1 MTLSVLNL
9 KTGFLRR
16 MKTSSMTTMQNL
28 PAHLLPYLFVFLLLP
43 SLISSLNGV
52 RNSKDSSI
60 HNTLSDQPRME
71 EGEESENF
79 RFGSV
84 HGLTNV
90 TVQVGTIAYMHCPV
104 VNLGEREISWV
115 RMKDWRILSHG
126 RKIFTADDRFD
137 LIRDE
142 NPDPNKITGS
152 PKSSKQSS
160 KQKNYFSFAN
170 PNNNNNNKNRKFQ
183 SVNNYDQPNSEL
195 NSETENLQDWI
206 LIVKHVVARDSGF
219 YECQVTTNDGNIKS
233 HRVELKV
240 ETPEAFILADE
251 EYHIDTGSSLSL
263 VCIIEKATEP
273 PQYVFWYH
281 NERMINYDS
290 ERGISVTTTP
300 GRRTHSQLSIQKADV
315 SDSGNYTCAPSSA
328 LPASIHVF
336 VSGSEVKPWTS
347 GANGRIFRVET
358 IYLLAILLIANIAG
372 LIHTP
377 TTIWSRSLWLPV
389 ITNS

>member
-1 MTLSVLNL
+1 
-9 KTGFLRR
+9 
-16 MKTSSMTTMQNL
+16 
-28 PAHLLPYLFVFLLLP
+28 
-43 SLISSLNGV
+43 
-52 RNSKDSSI
+52 
-60 HNTLSDQPRME
+60 
-71 EGEESENF
+71 
-79 RFGSV
+79 
-84 HGLTNV
+84 
-90 TVQVGTIAYMHCPV
+90 
-104 VNLGEREISWV
+104 
-115 RMKDWRILSHG
+115 
-126 RKIFTADDRFD
+126 
-137 LIRDE
+137 
-142 NPDPNKITGS
+142 
-152 PKSSKQSS
+152 
-160 KQKNYFSFAN
+160 
-170 PNNNNNNKNRKFQ
+170 
-183 SVNNYDQPNSEL
+183 L

-347 GANGRIFRVET
+347 GANGRTLNTELT
-358 IYLLAILLIANIAG
+358 YLLAMLIFANIARF
-372 LIHTP
+372 IHTP
-377 TTIWSRSLWLPV
+377 KLFWSHSLWSSV
-389 ITNS
+389 FINTNS

>member
-1 MTLSVLNL
+1 MAACLSGMMT
-9 KTGFLRR
+9 RW
-16 MKTSSMTTMQNL
+16 MTEIFNTMHIL
-28 PAHLLPYLFVFLLLP
+28 PVHRQLFVFLLLP
-43 SLISSLNGV
+43 TLICSLNGI
-52 RNSKDSSI
+52 RKAGDITLRSSLSEDQFEKDSE
-60 HNTLSDQPRME
+60 N
-71 EGEESENF
+71 GNF
-79 RFGSV
+79 RFGNV
-84 HGLTNV
+84 NGLTNV

-104 VNLGEREISWV
+104 VNLGERQLSWV

-137 LIRDE
+137 LVQDD
-142 NPDPNKITGS
+142 NPDPSKITR
-152 PKSSKQSS
+152 SKPPQTN
-160 KQKNYFSFAN
+160 KQKSYFSFAN
-170 PNNNNNNKNRKFQ
+170 PNNNNNNMRKSQ
-183 SVNNYDQPNSEL
+183 GANSYDQDQSTVNSD
-195 NSETENLQDWI
+195 TDKLQDWI
-206 LIVKHVVARDSGF
+206 LIVKHVVARDSGS

-300 GRRTHSQLSIQKADV
+300 GRRTHSQLSIKTADV

-347 GANGRIFRVET
+347 GANGITFRADVLT
-358 IYLLAILLIANIAG
+358 LLASLMCPNLVGLKNSFKAILLYY
-372 LIHTP
+372 L
-377 TTIWSRSLWLPV
+377 WSAMF
-389 ITNS
+389 NS